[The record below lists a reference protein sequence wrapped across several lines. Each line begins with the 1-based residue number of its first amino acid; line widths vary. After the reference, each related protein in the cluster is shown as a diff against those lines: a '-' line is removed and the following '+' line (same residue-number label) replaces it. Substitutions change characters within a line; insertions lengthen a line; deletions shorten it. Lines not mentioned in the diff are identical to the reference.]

1 MEYRHTLPVDC
12 ELIDEFRILGPLG
25 SGGFANTYLAYDLT
39 LGREVAIKEYFPAG
53 LAIRAATERVQVK
66 SEGDEKQF
74 RWGLNRFVREAKT
87 LAKFRHPSVVRVFR
101 VFDANDTAYIVLEF
115 VRGANMETW
124 LRSLERRPTQAEL
137 DQLLP
142 PLLDALEVVHSA
154 GILHRDIKP
163 ANIYIREA
171 DRQPVLL
178 DFGAARY
185 AISDVAGTTAA
196 IVSKGYSPHEAYAT
210 DARMQG
216 PWTDIYG
223 LAATLYRALA
233 GSAPPESTSRVLVD
247 DCVPL
252 AKSEDLLEDYRPE
265 FLAAIDKALSIM
277 PQARPQAI
285 PEWRQSLFPGL
296 APISVPDAA
305 SLPGGVVAE
314 WKPISDQP
322 SDATEI
328 VDETMTS
335 NPILKR
341 LSSPSY
347 AARIRSGSS
356 SKEPAAGA
364 GDVGNTPVARSA
376 GSGAG
381 AGSDAGSGSGT
392 GSGAGGEASLPRSV
406 SRSGSPYGAA
416 SLPPSRSRRPL
427 PPAETVSARPSIN
440 MRFAAGVI
448 LLIGGASALFAL
460 GENGLFRGD
469 EGAQRTAISGADRE
483 SARVAAEAEER
494 ARQERLALLAQREAD
509 QARQRA
515 EAQRAEA
522 EAEKRRQEELAAA
535 EKRRLQEEADAKAQA
550 VREAQLRAE
559 AAARRRQEE
568 EAAQAQAREDARK
581 RAEAERARRE
591 REAAAAAEAARER
604 ALQAERDRERRE
616 KEAAEARAAEAE
628 RVRKAEAEAAEA
640 RAREAARKQA
650 EAERLRREAEARQAR
665 EREEAEL
672 KRAEAERLQ
681 REREA
686 AEQRAKE
693 EEARRLAEAEE
704 KQREREAAI
713 ARRRAEELKSSES
726 ERVRLAAQIAEER
739 AKEEER
745 RRLQA
750 ADAVRQREVRLA
762 ALDTTLRLPTN
773 EERTAYVKKV
783 QTALQN
789 NKCYS
794 GEVNGDIEDTSLAMV
809 AAERSLKSDFR
820 RIDLARAT
828 SSDYENWLSWMRD
841 LRSFSC
847 PLVAPD
853 DDSAS
858 QREQRAKRIDRVRGA
873 KKYRSSSR
881 AQPAAKRPK
890 PKKTY
895 RSNSAS
901 SGGGSSRD
909 SLLRSTR

>member
-66 SEGDEKQF
+66 SESDEKQF

-137 DQLLP
+137 DQVLP

-252 AKSEDLLEDYRPE
+252 AQSEELIQDYRLE

-285 PEWRQSLFPGL
+285 PEWREHLFPGL

-335 NPILKR
+335 NPVLKR

-356 SKEPAAGA
+356 SKGAAAGA
-364 GDVGNTPVARSA
+364 GSRDNAPAARSA
-376 GSGAG
+376 GSG
-381 AGSDAGSGSGT
+381 SGSG
-392 GSGAGGEASLPRSV
+392 GEAIGAASSPRSA
-406 SRSGSPYGAA
+406 SRSGTPYGAA
-416 SLPPSRSRRPL
+416 SLPPSRSRRL
-427 PPAETVSARPSIN
+427 GETQVPVAAPKSIN

-460 GENGLFRGD
+460 GENGLFSD
-469 EGAQRTAISGADRE
+469 NDAAQKTALSGADRE
-483 SARVAAEAEER
+483 SARAAAEAEER
-494 ARQERLALLAQREAD
+494 ARQERLALLAEREAD

-515 EAQRAEA
+515 EAARAEE
-522 EAEKRRQEELAAA
+522 EAEKRRQQEQAAA
-535 EKRRLQEEADAKAQA
+535 EKRRLQQEADAKAKA

-581 RAEAERARRE
+581 RAEAERARRD
-591 REAAAAAEAARER
+591 REAAAAAEAAAER
-604 ALQAERDRERRE
+604 ARQAELDRVRRE
-616 KEAAEARAAEAE
+616 NEAAAARAAEAE
-628 RVRKAEAEAAEA
+628 RIRKAEVEAAEV

-650 EAERLRREAEARQAR
+650 EVERLRREAEAAQAR
-665 EREEAEL
+665 AREEAETR
-672 KRAEAERLQ
+672 KAEAERL
-681 REREA
+681 RLEREA
-686 AEQRAKE
+686 ADRRAKE
-693 EEARRLAEAEE
+693 DEARRLAEAEE

-745 RRLQA
+745 QRLQA
-750 ADAVRQREVRLA
+750 ANAQRQREIRLA

-773 EERTAYVKKV
+773 EERTDYVKKV
-783 QTALQN
+783 QTALKTNQ
-789 NKCYS
+789 CYT

-828 SSDYENWLSWMRD
+828 SSDYDSWLSWMRD
-841 LRSFSC
+841 LRPFNC
-847 PLVAPD
+847 PLISPD
-853 DDSAS
+853 DTTSKK
-858 QREQRAKRIDRVRGA
+858 REQRAKRIDGVRGA

-881 AQPAAKRPK
+881 AKPAPKRTK

-895 RSNSAS
+895 RSKSVS
-901 SGGGSSRD
+901 SGGSSRD

>member
-53 LAIRAATERVQVK
+53 LAIRASTERVQVK
-66 SEGDEKQF
+66 SENDEKQF

-124 LRSLERRPTQAEL
+124 LRSLERRPTQEEL
-137 DQLLP
+137 DQVLP

-252 AKSEDLLEDYRPE
+252 AQSEELIQDYRPE

-285 PEWRQSLFPGL
+285 PEWREQLFPGL

-335 NPILKR
+335 NPVLKR

-356 SKEPAAGA
+356 SKGASAGA
-364 GDVGNTPVARSA
+364 GGRDNAPAVRSA
-376 GSGAG
+376 GNGLA
-381 AGSDAGSGSGT
+381 
-392 GSGAGGEASLPRSV
+392 GEASAASSSPRST
-406 SRSGSPYGAA
+406 SRASPSYGAV
-416 SLPPSRSRRPL
+416 SLSPSRSRRVGQPQE
-427 PPAETVSARPSIN
+427 PVAAPKSIN

-448 LLIGGASALFAL
+448 LLIGGASMLFAL
-460 GENGLFRGD
+460 GENGLFSGN
-469 EGAQRTAISGADRE
+469 EATQKTAFSGADRE
-483 SARVAAEAEER
+483 SARAAAEAEER

-509 QARQRA
+509 EARQRA
-515 EAQRAEA
+515 EAARAEA
-522 EAEKRRQEELAAA
+522 EAEKRRQQEQAAT
-535 EKRRLQEEADAKAQA
+535 EKRRLQEEADAKSKA

-581 RAEAERARRE
+581 RAEAERARRD
-591 REAAAAAEAARER
+591 REAAAAAEAAAQR
-604 ALQAERDRERRE
+604 ARQAELDRARRE
-616 KEAAEARAAEAE
+616 NEAADARAAEAE
-628 RVRKAEAEAAEA
+628 RVRKAEVEAAEE

-650 EAERLRREAEARQAR
+650 EVERLRREAEVAQAR
-665 EREEAEL
+665 AREEAETR
-672 KRAEAERLQ
+672 KAEAERLKL
-681 REREA
+681 EREA
-686 AEQRAKE
+686 ADRRAKE
-693 EEARRLAEAEE
+693 DEARRLAEAEQ

-745 RRLQA
+745 QRLQA
-750 ADAVRQREVRLA
+750 ANAVRQREVRLA

-773 EERTAYVKKV
+773 EERTDYVKKV
-783 QTALQN
+783 QTALKTNQ
-789 NKCYS
+789 CYS

-809 AAERSLKSDFR
+809 AAEQSLKSDFR

-828 SSDYENWLSWMRD
+828 SSDYDSWLSWMRD

-847 PLVAPD
+847 PLISPEDTTAKT
-853 DDSAS
+853 
-858 QREQRAKRIDRVRGA
+858 REQRAKRIDRVRGA

-881 AQPAAKRPK
+881 AKPTPKRTK

-895 RSNSAS
+895 RSKSVS
-901 SGGGSSRD
+901 SGGSSRD